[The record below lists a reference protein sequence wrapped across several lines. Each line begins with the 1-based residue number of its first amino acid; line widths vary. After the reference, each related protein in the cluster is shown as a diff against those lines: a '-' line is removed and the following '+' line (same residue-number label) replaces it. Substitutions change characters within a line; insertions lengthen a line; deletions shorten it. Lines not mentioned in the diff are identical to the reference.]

1 VENCTDLQLP
11 DIEYNKNHLNA
22 IDAKLIK
29 LIKVNHNCIF
39 LMFFSKKTICEKSP
53 TSLTHI
59 IKPCTIREWFSFT
72 GRKKVILLKGYSTQK
87 WKFCHHL
94 LTLKFFCWT
103 QSKIF
108 WRTVVWHHWF
118 P

>member
-1 VENCTDLQLP
+1 MWALLCTHTKNCTRFVRQVENCTDLQLP

-39 LMFFSKKTICEKSP
+39 LMFFSNKTICEKSP

-59 IKPCTIREWFSFT
+59 IKPCVQSENDF
-72 GRKKVILLKGYSTQK
+72 
-87 WKFCHHL
+87 HL
-94 LTLKFFCWT
+94 QVEKRSYF
-103 QSKIF
+103 
-108 WRTVVWHHWF
+108 
-118 P
+118 